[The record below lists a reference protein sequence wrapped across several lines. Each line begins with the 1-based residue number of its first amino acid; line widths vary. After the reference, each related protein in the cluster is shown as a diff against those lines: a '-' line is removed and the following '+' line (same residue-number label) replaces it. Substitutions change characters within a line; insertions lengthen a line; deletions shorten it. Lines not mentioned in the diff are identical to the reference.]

1 MTDAIDV
8 ALTPILPL
16 IYIAWADGELS
27 PAEVQSIR
35 TLGEAWSAPV
45 AALDAWLDPENPP
58 SAAKLNAL
66 RCRLTRA
73 NLGGAQT
80 VSSLGIAL
88 AESEGGT
95 VPAGASDAL
104 DAVARALDLHHP
116 DLTSELLPRPTTPAE
131 WPPVVGEPELSL
143 ALHEALAP
151 RWPKDRA
158 DAIRAVSKFTRIL
171 GQETPDKRA
180 QVADWMQSLAKEGLL
195 ARAFPTTGG
204 AITQFMAIFEELAT
218 FDLSLTIK
226 AGVQVGLFG
235 GSIYFLGSQRHRD
248 RYLADVVS
256 MALPGCFAMTER
268 GHGSNV
274 RELETVARYDHAT
287 RELVV
292 TTPHDDARKE
302 WIGNAARDGKMA
314 TVFTQLVVDGVSHG
328 VHAVLVPIRGDDM
341 QPCPGVR
348 IADCGEKMGLHGVDN
363 GQLWF
368 DDVRVPVDNLLDRFA
383 QIDADGQYQSVI
395 ASPTKRFFTML
406 GTLVGGRVSVAGAA
420 ISVAQ
425 AATCIATRY
434 AVRRRQFGPSEGKEV
449 LLLDYTAHQRKL
461 LPRVATTLCLTAARG
476 ALKDLYDAVHV
487 DTEAAMESQLDRALE
502 ARAAGM
508 KSYATRFATDTV
520 QVCREACGGQ
530 GYSASNRF
538 AALKADSDVFATFE
552 GDNTVLDL
560 LVARGLLSDFKRQ
573 FADSRIGGFLRVLAR
588 RANTAVS
595 QRNPIIARLSGLEH
609 LRDAATQTDLMRAR
623 RDQLLDSAADRIS
636 SRLSDGV
643 DPFEAVNQCQMHL
656 LDLATADTELWILE
670 QARAVTNAPDL
681 WDPIVDL
688 FALSRIEAD
697 LAWFMTH
704 GYVEP
709 SKAAGIRDAVN
720 ALCLRLRPHAVA
732 LVDAFDIDDHRLG
745 APIARRA

>member
-1 MTDAIDV
+1 MAAPIDG

-27 PAEVQSIR
+27 PDEIRSIR
-35 TLGEAWSAPV
+35 ALGEAWDAPV
-45 AALDAWLDPENPP
+45 DALNAWLDPTNPP
-58 SAAKLNAL
+58 DAARLGAL
-66 RCRLTRA
+66 RARLTRA
-73 NLGGAQT
+73 GLSDAKT
-80 VSSLGIAL
+80 LPSLGMAF
-88 AESEGGT
+88 AHSEG
-95 VPAGASDAL
+95 VDLPAGASDAL
-104 DAVARALDLHHP
+104 DAVAEALDLHHR
-116 DLTSELLPRPTTPAE
+116 DLTNELLPRPTTPAE
-131 WPPVVGEPELSL
+131 WAPIVGEPEVSA
-143 ALHEALAP
+143 ALHAALAP

-158 DAIRAVSKFTRIL
+158 DTIRAVSRFTRVL
-171 GQETPDKRA
+171 GMETPDKRA
-180 QVADWMQSLAKEGLL
+180 QVADWMQALAKEGLL

-204 AITQFMAIFEELAT
+204 AITQFMAVFDELAT

-248 RYLADVVS
+248 RYLPDVVS

-302 WIGNAARDGKMA
+302 WIGNAARDGRMA
-314 TVFTQLVVDGVSHG
+314 TVFAQLVVDGVSHG
-328 VHAVLVPIRGDDM
+328 VHAVLVPIRDADM
-341 QPCPGVR
+341 QPWPGVR

-383 QIDADGQYQSVI
+383 QIDADGQYQSAI

-406 GTLVGGRVSVAGAA
+406 GTLVGGRVSIAGAA
-420 ISVAQ
+420 VSVAQ

-434 AVRRRQFGPSEGKEV
+434 AVRRRQFGPSEGNEV

-476 ALKDLYDAVHV
+476 ALKDLYDQVHADTDAAVE
-487 DTEAAMESQLDRALE
+487 TRLDRALE

-560 LVARGLLSDFKRQ
+560 LVARGLLSDFRRQ
-573 FADSRIGGFLRVLAR
+573 FADSRVGGFLRVLAR
-588 RANTAVS
+588 RASTAVS
-595 QRNPIIARLSGLEH
+595 QRNPVIARLSGLDH
-609 LRDAATQTDLMRAR
+609 LRDAETQTDLMRAR
-623 RDQLLDSAADRIS
+623 RDQLLDSAAERIS
-636 SRLSDGV
+636 SRLAADV
-643 DPFEAVNQCQMHL
+643 DPFEAINQCQSHL
-656 LDLATADTELWILE
+656 LDLANADTELWVLE
-670 QARAVTNAPDL
+670 QARAVSDAPPL
-681 WDPIVDL
+681 WDPVVDL

-704 GYVEP
+704 GYIEP
-709 SKAAGIRDAVN
+709 SKAVGIRDAIN
-720 ALCLRLRPHAVA
+720 ALCTRLRPHAVA